1 MLNLFASVKY
11 SIRKR
16 KQVCDVIILRH
27 LITNMAPLTTEER
40 CLIKCLRLEKGLIAF
55 QMMRE
60 FPSSKWKKTMLNY
73 LITKIDKLVIRA
85 KGGHDSEQHLN

>member
-1 MLNLFASVKY
+1 VLNLFASVKY

-60 FPSSKWKKTMLNY
+60 FPSSKWE
-73 LITKIDKLVIRA
+73 KLC
-85 KGGHDSEQHLN
+85 